1 MSETTA
7 APADHRPVP
16 GLAEVEPTP
25 TVPPLSAA
33 RHHGLHR
40 DDPTVSEPA
49 PLEPWRSRRG
59 LVSTWTDGF
68 GSFSMRCLQFLIV
81 AAAAAAVI
89 VLAARLNT
97 VVVPLVISLILASAL
112 SPLTRWLE
120 VHGWPRALAALS
132 TLVLGLVLL
141 AGVVAGIAIAII
153 AQWASLVAAAST
165 GVDRLE
171 RSLASSGLPI
181 DQAQFESARRGA
193 VAFFTNGSF
202 ASTALAG
209 LSTVTSLVTGLV
221 LMLFVLFFFLK
232 DGAVIWRFLLQPFHG
247 EARARA
253 DRIGGRAVTVL
264 GGYVRGTTL
273 VALFDAVF
281 IGLGLVI
288 LRVPLAIPLA
298 VLMFATAYIPVIGSI
313 LAGAVAALV
322 AFVTGGPIE
331 ALIVIAIVIAVNQFE
346 GNVLQPVVMGR
357 TVSLHSLTILLVLT
371 AGTVLAGIVGALL
384 AVPITSVVW
393 AAIKGWRAPPD
404 PALAE
409 PLPEPLGSV
418 G

>member
-7 APADHRPVP
+7 APPELPVTDRVLP
-16 GLAEVEPTP
+16 DPAPAVTA
-25 TVPPLSAA
+25 VPSG
-33 RHHGLHR
+33 RQHGLHLGVPA
-40 DDPTVSEPA
+40 DPDLP
-49 PLEPWRSRRG
+49 PLERPRTARR
-59 LVSTWTDGF
+59 LAATWTDGF
-68 GSFSMRCLQFLIV
+68 GTLAMRCLQALIV
-81 AAAAAAVI
+81 AAAAAALI

-97 VVVPLVISLILASAL
+97 VVIPLVISLILASAL

-141 AGVVAGIAIAII
+141 AGVTAGIVIAVI

-165 GVDRLE
+165 GVDRLV

-181 DQAQFESARRGA
+181 DQAQFENARRNA

-232 DGAVIWRFLLQPFHG
+232 DGALIWRFLLQPFHG
-247 EARARA
+247 EARARG
-253 DRIGGRAVTVL
+253 DRIGDRAVTVL

-322 AFVTGGPIE
+322 SFVTGGPVQ
-331 ALIVIAIVIAVNQFE
+331 AVIVIAIVIAVNQFE

-357 TVSLHSLTILLVLT
+357 TVSLHPLMILLVLT

-393 AAIKGWRAPPD
+393 AAIKGWRAPE
-404 PALAE
+404 PALTAPPLE
-409 PLPEPLGSV
+409 PTG
-418 G
+418 